1 MALLGTSLLAHTLA
15 LWLAACVESHTLKRP
30 AVSFAQFVKKYG
42 RTYASG
48 SADYSKREQ
57 IFSRHVQEMR
67 KLNSR
72 QYPRWK
78 AGINSL
84 FDWTDSELAA
94 LRGWRGGAS
103 PNRGHG
109 ALRGGVS
116 HGMFLNQNSRGSTL
130 PEEFT
135 NWTTLGATQNVRD
148 QGACGSCWAIASS
161 LVLESHTEIYRPS
174 TKRSFSAQD
183 FLACVP
189 NPHHCGGGGGCD
201 GATVELAFDW
211 AMHQG
216 LASEDE
222 EPYQGVTGTCR
233 SPVRKALVLS
243 ASTVRSVDQLGV
255 AGVHSARQTSP
266 GVKFGMVA
274 WERLPENKYA
284 PLLQAVVEHG
294 PVAVSV
300 AASTWYLYSGGIF
313 DHCPRDSV
321 IDHAVTLLGFGRDR
335 SIQDKFW
342 LIQNSW
348 GKEWG
353 EQGRIRLLRR
363 DSDDSEYCGIDKQP
377 ELGTGCTGGPKE
389 VTVCGMCGILYDSVV
404 PHFSRS

>member
-1 MALLGTSLLAHTLA
+1 MSSASLLTSTLVL
-15 LWLAACVESHTLKRP
+15 LWAAFAESHTVRRP
-30 AVSFAQFVKKYG
+30 AVSFAQFVKTYR

-48 SADYSKREQ
+48 SADYVKREQ
-57 IFSRHVQEMR
+57 IFTRRVQEVQE
-67 KLNSR
+67 LNSR
-72 QYPRWK
+72 QNPRWK

-103 PNRGHG
+103 PTPGG
-109 ALRGGVS
+109 ALRGRVS
-116 HGMFLNQNSRGSTL
+116 HGMFLNQKGRGASW
-130 PEEFT
+130 PEEFK
-135 NWTTLGATQNVRD
+135 NWTNLGATQNVRD
-148 QGACGSCWAIASS
+148 QGGCGSCWAIASS
-161 LVLESHTEIYRPS
+161 LVLESHVEIYRPS

-189 NPHHCGGGGGCD
+189 NPHHCGGSGGCD

-216 LASEDE
+216 LASEE
-222 EPYQGVTGTCR
+222 EQPYLGVTGMCR

-243 ASTVRSVDQLGV
+243 GLSGRSTDQLSATGL
-255 AGVHSARQTSP
+255 HSARQTSP
-266 GVKFGMVA
+266 GVKFGMIG

-284 PLLQAVVEHG
+284 PLLQAVVQHG

-300 AASTWYLYSGGIF
+300 AASNWYLYSGGIF

-321 IDHAVTLLGFGRDR
+321 IDHAVTLLGYGIERD
-335 SIQDKFW
+335 IQEKFW

-348 GKEWG
+348 GQEWG
-353 EQGRIRLLRR
+353 EQGRVRLLRS
-363 DSDDSEYCGIDKQP
+363 DSDDSEYCGVDKQP
-377 ELGTGCTGGPKE
+377 ELGTGCNGGPKE